1 MTREVYE
8 QLIADF
14 DKAAKEVCARKRADY
29 AKEYDVLDNF
39 KLVADLI
46 GCDPKLVW
54 AVFFAKHV
62 VSACKFA
69 GGQQLASESIDSRFH
84 DLKNYVDLGYALV
97 VEERNDANGNAT
109 EFITEQGVKPPAE
122 QDVKEFT
129 LLEKF
134 LGRVK

>member
-1 MTREVYE
+1 MTSE
-8 QLIADF
+8 QYDKVIAEF
-14 DKAAKEVCARKRADY
+14 DAAAKEVALGRRKDY

-39 KLVADLI
+39 KLVSDLI

-69 GGQQLASESIDSRFH
+69 GGQELASESIDSRFH
-84 DLKNYVDLGYALV
+84 DLHNYVDLGYALV
-97 VEERNDANGNAT
+97 VEERLDQYKHGET
-109 EFITEQGVKPPAE
+109 EEVEPAE
-122 QDVKEFT
+122 EKKPT
-129 LLEKF
+129 LLEAL